1 MSARIL
7 TSLTLSTAIAAALA
21 SGTVLAQDNGQ
32 TANATP
38 TTASNSTTQ
47 KGDSNAKNGKSV
59 KSLDQVVVTGSASN
73 AGVRKIDA
81 SYQITTAT
89 AAQIQQTNPRSA
101 ADLLKL
107 SPGVWPESTGGETG
121 ANVEIAGFPGGGD
134 APFYTN
140 QIMGTPLYGMPSLSF
155 FEQSSMFRLDD
166 TIDHVELLQGGPS
179 VVFGDGQIGLTSNYI
194 LKQGTDTPSGDIGVT
209 YGTED
214 LRRIDGFYG
223 FPIGQNTGWYGSVG
237 GFYRDSNGVRNPQ
250 YAADKGGQLTATL
263 TKDWDNGSLVFWAR
277 GLDDKNQFITPI
289 PLIQDR
295 SGMFSAYPGFNPL
308 TGTYYSS
315 AMQHTYLESYPG
327 GGTNVNLADG
337 RGAQLGFFGVNFDW
351 DFGNGWTVSDKFL
364 VDGGNMDTNA
374 LFSGS
379 NPQTLSS
386 WENTGG
392 TYPSGTVPTGAV
404 FNASY
409 INGGGTIN
417 NPNLDV
423 ISQGL
428 WHIHKNLHSMIND
441 FRISR
446 DLFEGNTLTA
456 GLYLAHYT
464 DDDRWSLGNP
474 MLMTNTP
481 NATPIQVSYVQNG
494 QTYYVTNNK
503 GLIFNGGYNIT
514 ENGVADNKAFYL
526 SDTWNVGQWIF
537 DASTRVENENARNT
551 VCNLSNVN
559 IDGNANTLYDNS
571 VAMCNGTYSVTDYNK
586 THTSWTLGATYKLQ
600 DDMSLYVRA
609 NKGAHFNSFDDMRGN
624 TTGNT
629 PPLLKIQNFQIG
641 YKYTADWLSTDLSF
655 YHRQFNGLSYQPSIL
670 GVPIDPGQ
678 YSTYGSDTKGLNFT
692 VRATTPDQM
701 FSIAAS
707 GDWMDGHYSHFDGDA
722 VFYGLPTSDNPTGE
736 FVSTYEGKQLQRQP
750 KFQVRIMP
758 SLHFT
763 MPHGDLLLWTTME
776 YVGQHTQDQ
785 LALQQLGSY
794 TDFSIGA
801 QYTYNKHWVFTLLGS
816 NVTDELGLTESN
828 SRIAGNA
835 TGASGVLLAR
845 TLEGH
850 EYNFQVKYQF

>member
-21 SGTVLAQDNGQ
+21 SGAAFAQDGGQ
-32 TANATP
+32 AAHGAHAAINATQK
-38 TTASNSTTQ
+38 AESST
-47 KGDSNAKNGKSV
+47 KNGKAV
-59 KSLDQVVVTGSASN
+59 QSLEQVVVTGSASST
-73 AGVRKIDA
+73 GVRKIDA
-81 SYQITTAT
+81 SYSITTAT
-89 AAQIQQTNPRSA
+89 DAQIQQANPRSA

-121 ANVEIAGFPGGGD
+121 ANIEIAGFPGGGD

-209 YGTED
+209 YGTGN
-214 LRRIDGFYG
+214 LRRVDGFYG
-223 FPIGQNTGWYGSVG
+223 FPIGQNGWYGSVG
-237 GFYRDSNGVRNPQ
+237 GFYRDSDGVRKPQ
-250 YAADKGGQLTATL
+250 YPADKGGQLTATL
-263 TKDWDNGSLVFWAR
+263 TKDWDAGSLVFWAR
-277 GLDDKNQFITPI
+277 GLDDKNQFITPV
-289 PLIQDR
+289 PLIQT
-295 SGMFSAYPGFNPL
+295 GPGTFSDYPGFDPL
-308 TGTYYSS
+308 TSTYYSK

-364 VDGGNMDTNA
+364 ADGGNMDTNA

-386 WENTGG
+386 WESGNGVPAGITPMA
-392 TYPSGTVPTGAV
+392 TYTNGA
-404 FNASY
+404 
-409 INGGGTIN
+409 GTITD
-417 NPNLDV
+417 PNLDV

-428 WHIHKNLHSMIND
+428 WHIHKNLQSVIND
-441 FRISR
+441 FRISKE
-446 DLFEGNTLTA
+446 LFDGNTLTA

-464 DDDRWSLGNP
+464 DNDRWSLGNP

-481 NATPIQVSYVQNG
+481 NATPIAVSYVQNG
-494 QTYYVTNNK
+494 QTYYVTNNQ

-514 ENGVADNKAFYL
+514 ENGKADNKAFYL
-526 SDTWNVGQWIF
+526 SDSWKVDQWLF
-537 DASTRVENENARNT
+537 DASARVENENARNT
-551 VCNLSNVN
+551 VCNLSSVN

-571 VAMCNGTYSVTDYNK
+571 VSMCNGTYSVTDYNK
-586 THTSWTLGATYKLQ
+586 THTSWTAGATYKLS
-600 DDMSLYVRA
+600 DNMAIYARA
-609 NKGAHFNSFDDMRGN
+609 NRGAHFNSFDDLRGN

-629 PPLLKIQNFQIG
+629 PPLLKIQNFEVG
-641 YKYTADWLSTDLSF
+641 YKYAANWLSADISF
-655 YHRQFNGLSYQPSIL
+655 YHRQFNGLSYQPSL
-670 GVPIDPGQ
+670 NGVPIDPGH
-678 YSTYGSDTKGLNFT
+678 YSTYGSDTRGINFQL
-692 VRATTPDQM
+692 RATTPDQL
-701 FSIAAS
+701 FSITAS
-707 GDWMDGHYSHFDGDA
+707 GDWMDGHYSHFQGDA
-722 VFYGLPTSDNPTGE
+722 VFYGLPTSSNPTGK

-750 KFQVRIMP
+750 KFQIRVTP
-758 SLHFT
+758 SLNFVV
-763 MPHGDLLLWTTME
+763 PHGNLRLWTTME
-776 YVGQHTQDQ
+776 YVGPHTQDQ

-801 QYTYNKHWVFTLLGS
+801 QYTYEKHWVFTLLGS
-816 NVTDELGLTESN
+816 NVTDTLGLTESN

-835 TGASGVLLAR
+835 TDATGVLLAR

-850 EYNFQVKYQF
+850 QYTLQAKYQF

>member
-7 TSLTLSTAIAAALA
+7 TSLTLSAAIAAALA
-21 SGTVLAQDNGQ
+21 SGAAMAQDTGQ
-32 TANATP
+32 AATATATATNAT
-38 TTASNSTTQ
+38 Q
-47 KGDSNAKNGKSV
+47 KAENNAKNGKNV
-59 KSLDQVVVTGSASN
+59 KSLQQVVVTGSASS

-81 SYQITTAT
+81 SYSITTAT
-89 AAQIQQTNPRSA
+89 DAQIQQANPRSA

-107 SPGVWPESTGGETG
+107 APGVWPESSGGETG
-121 ANVEIAGFPGGGD
+121 ANIEIAGFPGGGD

-166 TIDHVELLQGGPS
+166 TIDHVELLEGGPS

-209 YGTED
+209 YGTGD

-223 FPIGQNTGWYGSVG
+223 FPIGRNGWYGSVG
-237 GFYRDSNGVRNPQ
+237 GFYRDSNGVRDPQ
-250 YAADKGGQLTATL
+250 YPADKGGQLTATL

-277 GLDDKNQFITPI
+277 GLDDKNQFITPV

-295 SGMFSAYPGFNPL
+295 PGVFSDYPGFDPL
-308 TGTYYSS
+308 TSTYYST

-386 WENTGG
+386 WESDNG
-392 TYPSGTVPTGAV
+392 VPAGVTPVAAYTNGA
-404 FNASY
+404 
-409 INGGGTIN
+409 GTITD
-417 NPNLDV
+417 PNLDV

-428 WHIHKNLHSMIND
+428 WHIHKNLHNVVND

-446 DLFEGNTLTA
+446 ELFEGNTLTA

-481 NATPIQVSYVQNG
+481 NATPIAVSYMQGG
-494 QTYYVTNNK
+494 QTYYVTNAQ

-514 ENGVADNKAFYL
+514 ENGKADNKAFYL
-526 SDTWNVGQWIF
+526 SDTWKLDQWIF
-537 DASTRVENENARNT
+537 DASARVENEDARNT
-551 VCNLSNVN
+551 VCNLSSVN

-571 VAMCNGTYSVTDYNK
+571 VSMCNGTYSITDYNK
-586 THTSWTLGATYKLQ
+586 THTSWTAGATYKIQ
-600 DDMSLYVRA
+600 DNMAVYVRA
-609 NKGAHFNSFDDMRGN
+609 NKGAHFNGFDDMRGN
-624 TTGNT
+624 ATGNT
-629 PPLLKIQNFQIG
+629 PPLLKIQNFEVG
-641 YKYTADWLSTDLSF
+641 YKYAADWLSTDVSF

-670 GVPIDPGQ
+670 GVPLGG
-678 YSTYGSDTKGLNFT
+678 YSTYGSDTKGINFQ

-701 FSIAAS
+701 FSITAS
-707 GDWMDGHYSHFDGDA
+707 GDWMDGHYSHFQGDA
-722 VFYGLPTSDNPTGE
+722 VFYGLPTSDNPTGQ

-750 KFQVRIMP
+750 RFQARITP
-758 SLHFT
+758 SLHFNLPQGEL
-763 MPHGDLLLWTTME
+763 MLWTTME
-776 YVGQHTQDQ
+776 YVGSHTQDQ

-816 NVTDELGLTESN
+816 NVTDTLGLTESN

-835 TGASGVLLAR
+835 TDASGVLLAR

-850 EYNFQVKYQF
+850 QYTFQAKYQF

>member
-7 TSLTLSTAIAAALA
+7 TSLTLSAAIAAALA
-21 SGTVLAQDNGQ
+21 SGTAQAQDNGQ
-32 TANATP
+32 NASSAPTVATNAT
-38 TTASNSTTQ
+38 Q
-47 KGDSNAKNGKSV
+47 KAKSNAKNGKSV
-59 KSLDQVVVTGSASN
+59 QSLEQVVVTGSASN

-81 SYQITTAT
+81 SYSITTAT
-89 AAQIQQTNPRSA
+89 DAQIQQINPRSA

-107 SPGVWPESTGGETG
+107 SPGVWPESSGGETG

-166 TIDHVELLQGGPS
+166 TVDHVELLQGGPS

-209 YGTED
+209 YGTGD

-223 FPIGQNTGWYGSVG
+223 FPIGKNGWYGSVG
-237 GFYRDSNGVRNPQ
+237 GFYRDSNGVRDPQ

-263 TKDWDNGSLVFWAR
+263 TKDWDNGSLVFWTR
-277 GLDDKNQFITPI
+277 GLDDKNQFITPV

-295 SGMFSAYPGFNPL
+295 SGIFSDYPGFDPL
-308 TGTYYSS
+308 TSTYYSS

-327 GGTNVNLADG
+327 GGTGVNLANG

-351 DFGNGWTVSDKFL
+351 DFGDGWTVSDKFL

-379 NPQTLSS
+379 NPQSLSS
-386 WENTGG
+386 WENTAG
-392 TYPSGTVPTGAV
+392 TYPDNTVPTGAV
-404 FNASY
+404 YNASY
-409 INGGGTIN
+409 TNGTGTIT

-428 WHIHKNLHSMIND
+428 WHIHKNLHSVIND
-441 FRISR
+441 FRVSR
-446 DLFEGNTLTA
+446 DLFDGNTLTA

-481 NATPIQVSYVQNG
+481 NATPIAVSYEQG
-494 QTYYVTNNK
+494 GKTYYVTNSQ
-503 GLIFNGGYNIT
+503 GLIYNGGYNIT
-514 ENGVADNKAFYL
+514 ENGESDNKAFYL
-526 SDTWNVGQWIF
+526 SDTWKLDQWIF
-537 DASTRVENENARNT
+537 DASARVENENARNT

-559 IDGNANTLYDNS
+559 IDGNAYTLYDNA
-571 VAMCNGTYSVTDYNK
+571 VAMCNGSYSVTDYDK
-586 THTSWTLGATYKLQ
+586 THTSWTLGATYKLS
-600 DDMSLYVRA
+600 DDMAIYARA

-629 PPLLKIQNFQIG
+629 PPLLTIQNFEVG
-641 YKYTADWLSTDLSF
+641 YKYSSDLLSADLAF

-670 GVPIDPGQ
+670 GVPLGG
-678 YSTYGSDTKGLNFT
+678 YSTYGSDTKGLNFA
-692 VRATTPDQM
+692 VRATTPDQV
-701 FSIAAS
+701 FSISAS
-707 GDWMDGHYSHFDGDA
+707 GDWMQGHYSHFEGDA

-750 KFQVRIMP
+750 KFQVRITP
-758 SLHFT
+758 SLHFS
-763 MPHGDLLLWTTME
+763 MPQGDLRLWATME
-776 YVGQHTQDQ
+776 YVGPHTQDQ

-794 TDFSIGA
+794 TDFNVGA
-801 QYTYNKHWVFTLLGS
+801 QYTYDKHWVFTLLGS
-816 NVTDELGLTESN
+816 NVTDTLGLTESN

-835 TGASGVLLAR
+835 TDASGVLLAR

-850 EYNFQVKYQF
+850 QYTFQVKYQF

>member
-1 MSARIL
+1 MSARL
-7 TSLTLSTAIAAALA
+7 FTSLTLSAAIAAALA
-21 SGTVLAQDNGQ
+21 SGNALAQDNDQ
-32 TANATP
+32 TASGAPATAANATQK
-38 TTASNSTTQ
+38 AEGNTQ
-47 KGDSNAKNGKSV
+47 NGKKV
-59 KSLDQVVVTGSASN
+59 QSLEQVVVTGSASN

-81 SYQITTAT
+81 SYSITTAT
-89 AAQIQQTNPRSA
+89 DAQIQQTNPRSA

-209 YGTED
+209 YGTGD

-223 FPIGQNTGWYGSVG
+223 FPLGKGGWYGSVG
-237 GFYRDSNGVRNPQ
+237 GFYRDSNGVRDPQ
-250 YAADKGGQLTATL
+250 YPSDKGGQLTATL

-295 SGMFSAYPGFNPL
+295 PGIFSAYPGFDPL
-308 TGTYYSS
+308 TGTYYSK

-327 GGTNVNLADG
+327 GGTSVNLADG

-351 DFGNGWTVSDKFL
+351 DFGDGWTVSDKFL

-374 LFSGS
+374 LFSGT
-379 NPQTLSS
+379 NPQSLSD
-386 WENTGG
+386 WENTAG
-392 TYPSGTVPTGAV
+392 TYPDNTVPAGAV
-404 FNASY
+404 YTASY
-409 INGGGTIN
+409 ANGAGTIT

-428 WHIHKNLHSMIND
+428 WHIHKNLKSVIND
-441 FRISR
+441 FRVGR
-446 DLFEGNTLTA
+446 ELFDGNTLTA

-464 DDDRWSLGNP
+464 DNDRWSLGNP

-481 NATPIQVSYVQNG
+481 NATPIAVSYVQGG
-494 QTYYVTNNK
+494 QTYYVTNAQ
-503 GLIFNGGYNIT
+503 GLIYNGGFNIT
-514 ENGVADNKAFYL
+514 ENGVATNKAFYL
-526 SDTWNVGQWIF
+526 SDTWNIDRWIL
-537 DASTRVENENARNT
+537 DASARVENEDARNT
-551 VCNLSNVN
+551 VCNLSNVD
-559 IDGNANTLYDNS
+559 IDGNPNTLYDNA
-571 VAMCNGTYSVTDYNK
+571 VAMCNGTYAVTDYDK
-586 THTSWTLGATYKLQ
+586 THTSWTLGATYKIQ
-600 DDMSLYVRA
+600 DNMSVYARA
-609 NKGAHFNSFDDMRGN
+609 NKGAHFNSFDDMRGS
-624 TTGNT
+624 TTGDT
-629 PPLLKIQNFQIG
+629 PPLLTIQNFEVG
-641 YKYTADWLSTDLSF
+641 WKYAANLLSADLAF
-655 YHRQFNGLSYQPSIL
+655 YHRQFNGLSYQPSLL
-670 GVPIDPGQ
+670 GVPFGSK
-678 YSTYGSDTKGLNFT
+678 STYGSDTKGINFM
-692 VRATTPDQM
+692 VRATTPDQV
-701 FSIAAS
+701 FSVTAS
-707 GDWMDGHYSHFDGDA
+707 GDWMQGHYSHFQGDA
-722 VFYGLPTSDNPTGE
+722 EFFGLPTSDNPTGE

-750 KFQVRIMP
+750 KFQVRITP

-776 YVGQHTQDQ
+776 YVGPHTQDQ

-794 TDFSIGA
+794 TDFNVGA
-801 QYTYNKHWVFTLLGS
+801 QYTYDKRWVFTLLGS
-816 NVTDELGLTESN
+816 NVTDTLGLTESN

-835 TGASGVLLAR
+835 TDATGVLLAR

-850 EYNFQVKYQF
+850 QYTFQVKYQF